1 MKKRIW
7 GLFLALITIM
17 GTPATAQQRAKGL
30 VFDAEQYR
38 QSVKTRDLDVRG
50 TGFRELP
57 IRLSLRP
64 FCPTPQDQGAEPSC
78 TAWAIAYG
86 AMTIQQ
92 AIKRQVSNTTD
103 VNKIAFS
110 KAFVYNR
117 LSNGSADYAPSIEE
131 TFSFLRTNGVCFA
144 TTFRHNAPITEQPDE
159 LAVEEA
165 QARRL
170 LMFSEVYDP
179 DPSIKMQRQVQRFK
193 RFLADSMPIIV
204 GMRLPYSFANLS
216 EKVFT
221 APADEPLDSAAHA
234 LCLIGYDDIDSTFE
248 CLNSWGTGWGGDQG
262 FVRIKYA
269 DMFRWLCCAY
279 RITPRFWVE
288 KKAALPQGAV
298 VLRRSIGYNGQQVP
312 QYEEIRVK
320 HDTTNGFYQTT
331 SVQWQPGAGFQLVL
345 REVPHQWWVYIF
357 SVGEQG
363 EVLLLQQQQVNSTTV
378 EKVIPTETTQFELEN
393 EGTEWLV
400 VLYARQPLPDAV
412 AALQTQTDGSVVA
425 RANAAFHALLR
436 PSTQYLPNRMGFL
449 LPKKDPASGALL
461 LLKMEVKSEE

>member
-7 GLFLALITIM
+7 GPFLALMTLIVANAM
-17 GTPATAQQRAKGL
+17 AQQRAKGL

-64 FCPTPQDQGAEPSC
+64 FCPTPQDQGMEPSC

-110 KAFVYNR
+110 KSFVYNR
-117 LSNGSADYAPSIEE
+117 LSNGSPDYAPSIEE

-144 TTFRHNAPITEQPDE
+144 TTFRHNAPVTEQPDE

-179 DPSIKMQRQVQRFK
+179 DPAIKMQRQVQRFK

-204 GMRLPYSFANLS
+204 GMRLPYSFANLTD
-216 EKVFT
+216 KVFMYN
-221 APADEPLDSAAHA
+221 PDEPLDSAAHA

-248 CLNSWGTGWGGDQG
+248 CLNSWGTNWGGDRG

-269 DMFRWLCCAY
+269 DMFRLLCCAY

-288 KKAALPQGAV
+288 KKAPLSQGSV

-320 HDTTNGFYQTT
+320 YDTLNRFYQTT
-331 SVQWQPGAGFQLVL
+331 SVQWQPGTGFQLVL
-345 REVPHQWWVYIF
+345 REVPHNWWVYIF

-363 EVLLLQQQQVNSTTV
+363 EVLLLQQQQVSSNTV

-393 EGTEWLV
+393 EGTEWLGI
-400 VLYARQPLPDAV
+400 LCTQQPLPDA
-412 AALQTQTDGSVVA
+412 AATLHAQTDASVVA
-425 RANAAFHALLR
+425 RTNAAFRPLLR

-449 LPKKDPASGALL
+449 LSKKEPSPGALL
-461 LLKMEVKSEE
+461 LLKMEVGSE